1 MASLI
6 MSLEAVFSAVF
17 GWLILGQK
25 LSIKEIL
32 GCCLIFSAIILAQLP
47 VQRKAKFAG
56 EVMGRTGMSKK
67 SKYLW
72 KKIMILTWMFSLFLG
87 ILAGPCAIDAK
98 NQKEKRIMAYF

>member
-1 MASLI
+1 

-56 EVMGRTGMSKK
+56 ESYGENR
-67 SKYLW
+67 
-72 KKIMILTWMFSLFLG
+72 
-87 ILAGPCAIDAK
+87 
-98 NQKEKRIMAYF
+98 NE